1 MGERM
6 TVGQEQH
13 ARMLAE
19 RWAAVPWD
27 VTAAN
32 KWLRAANDA
41 HEWPEDPREDESRAM
56 VAEYIE
62 EFIDVDCD
70 ELTGMLM
77 DALRLATRDRAR
89 LLAELDAVREDRD
102 TLASA
107 LAEIRESYGAS
118 DGGDPRH
125 HCDAVRLDRAIS
137 ALPADLAAERD
148 ARVRA
153 EGNEAGQRN
162 SDLRDEAEQQ
172 RDQYRRERDAAIA
185 RADAAETELAE
196 VCAFHEKIEAA
207 ARKSH
212 DVTESERD
220 TLAAALAEH
229 RRTVA
234 EVLAEP
240 HAYIGARERAVLDA
254 LAASPVDL
262 AAQRDARMQER
273 GAWWA
278 LARHCHEASIA
289 WTEQQAKAVCA
300 EGRKRDALDDEA
312 EKGGA

>member
-32 KWLRAANDA
+32 EWLRAANDA

-102 TLASA
+102 TLAS
-107 LAEIRESYGAS
+107 
-118 DGGDPRH
+118 
-125 HCDAVRLDRAIS
+125 
-137 ALPADLAAERD
+137 
-148 ARVRA
+148 
-153 EGNEAGQRN
+153 
-162 SDLRDEAEQQ
+162 
-172 RDQYRRERDAAIA
+172 
-185 RADAAETELAE
+185 
-196 VCAFHEKIEAA
+196 
-207 ARKSH
+207 
-212 DVTESERD
+212 
-220 TLAAALAEH
+220 ALAEH